1 MTPAWA
7 QRQEALRIGISNGM
21 LLGGEHFRILPGS
34 SGVCPPEHRSVTRLR
49 RRLP

>member
-1 MTPAWA
+1 MPWLVPATVG
-7 QRQEALRIGISNGM
+7 ERIEISKGM

-34 SGVCPPEHRSVTRLR
+34 SGVPPPEHRSVTRLR